1 MEVMLII
8 KRDLMEEIAKWLFE
22 EKVLIINGARQ
33 VGKTTLLSSLK
44 TDLEAK
50 GYQVLYFT
58 ADREIGTDR
67 FSDPVLFHDFLQ
79 EQYNIKDKETFLLID
94 EFQYIDSPGLFIKVL
109 FDLSRRYLRII
120 LSGSSSLEI
129 SKAKEYLTGR
139 KIEFLLKSFSFREFL
154 HYRSEYTYD
163 FDFGFDDSLSNI
175 NGFNKKYGSD
185 LKKFFLE
192 YINWGGYPE
201 VVLQTDLEKK
211 IIILQEI
218 ISTYIEKDIV
228 NFLRVENISG
238 FNNLV
243 KILSMSFG
251 SLINK
256 SELSNTLS
264 INYRTLNK
272 YLDILSGTYIFTF
285 IHPHSTNPRKTL
297 TRMRKVYANDL
308 GLRRYYERRNFTDYF
323 LIPGNVI
330 ENFVFRQILENF
342 KREDILFHRTKSGS
356 EIDFLIQINQDEYI
370 LYESKFRNLARI
382 PVAIRNFQKTTGK
395 KIQTIVLTKE
405 KLAKQNEV
413 LFLPVYLFPFFK

>member
-1 MEVMLII
+1 MLII
-8 KRDLMEEIAKWLFE
+8 KRDLMEEIEKWLFE

-44 TDLEAK
+44 TGLEAK
-50 GYQVLYFT
+50 DYQVLYFT

-79 EQYNIKDKETFLLID
+79 EQYNIKGKETFLLID
-94 EFQYIDSPGLFIKVL
+94 EFQYINSPGLFIKVL
-109 FDLSRRYLRII
+109 FDLSRSYLKII

-129 SKAKEYLTGR
+129 SRAKEYLTGR
-139 KIEFLLKSFSFREFL
+139 KIEFLLKSFSFQEFL
-154 HYRSEYTYD
+154 RYRSEYTYN
-163 FDFGFDDSLSNI
+163 FNFGFDDLLSNI
-175 NGFNKKYGSD
+175 KDFNKKYSSD

-228 NFLRVENISG
+228 NFLRIENISG

-243 KILSMSFG
+243 KILAMSLG

-285 IHPHSTNPRKTL
+285 IQPYSTNPRKTL
-297 TRMRKVYANDL
+297 TKMQKVYANDL
-308 GLRRYYERRNFTDYF
+308 GLRKYYERRNFTDYF

-342 KREDILFHRTKSGS
+342 KREDILFNRTISGS
-356 EIDFLIQINQDEYI
+356 EIDFLIQINPNEFI
-370 LYESKFRNLARI
+370 LCESKFRNLTRV
-382 PVAIRNFQKTTGK
+382 PVSIRNFRKTTGK
-395 KIQTIVLTKE
+395 KTQTIILTKE

-413 LFLPVYLFPFFK
+413 LFLPVYLFPFLQIK